1 MSRITYK
8 LNIMVSLAQKLPSCL
23 ALFSACCI
31 VLVCILVF
39 RPEPWQKVLIKHINI
54 EQSVQILEPHQE
66 YSNQSPA
73 KSILRETAVKRG
85 GINGRKASYIPIK
98 SKHQVQPKLK
108 LREQYQADSIIW
120 NNPNDFWNI
129 TYEERSKVSTQLSG
143 VHVFSDNKLGC
154 VIAVTVSEAAGGG
167 IL

>member
-1 MSRITYK
+1 MSTITYK
-8 LNIMVSLAQKLPSCL
+8 FNIMVSLAQKLPSCL

-73 KSILRETAVKRG
+73 KSTLRQTAVKRG
-85 GINGRKASYIPIK
+85 GISGQKASSISIIAP
-98 SKHQVQPKLK
+98 KHQIQPKLK
-108 LREQYQADSIIW
+108 LREQYQADSITW
-120 NNPNDFWNI
+120 DNPNDFWNM
-129 TYEERSKVSTQLSG
+129 TYEERSKVST
-143 VHVFSDNKLGC
+143 
-154 VIAVTVSEAAGGG
+154 
-167 IL
+167 